1 MQIQDCYYL
10 GLIAKLHG
18 FKGEVSLFLDVSDPS
33 SYQGLDAL
41 FLDINGQLTPFFIEG
56 FKLKNMGFAAVKFE
70 GVETE
75 EAAKRLL
82 KKKAYLPLE
91 ILPELDQSSF
101 YDHEVIGYK
110 VFDAEKGA
118 IGLVQDVIDM
128 TANPLL
134 QLDHNGTEILIPIFE
149 GLIEKV
155 DRKKKEL
162 FIKYLKNIL
171 NINEIKKKK
180 SEIDILFFIK
190 KIYYKNM
197 NMIL

>member
-56 FKLKNMGFAAVKFE
+56 FKLKNKGFAAVKFE

-162 FIKYLKNIL
+162 FIKAPEGL
-171 NINEIKKKK
+171 
-180 SEIDILFFIK
+180 IDLYIA
-190 KIYYKNM
+190 
-197 NMIL
+197 